1 MIVIKSKLFF
11 NRHVLCL
18 TYIILQVFLVESAN
32 IEDTIAVR
40 DFILKNYSAHILPVA
55 KQSDMLTINV
65 TVYLRSIINLD
76 EPTGELT
83 TSLGIDLDWT
93 DVSLKW
99 KEFEHGGLGE
109 IEFES
114 TRIWTPILLLSN
126 PGHLESKWYGTDVVT
141 VYHNGDV
148 YQARGYVVNT
158 VCEVD
163 VIYFPFDLQTCRII
177 LQAWNSRVKFLAV
190 NKEIDL
196 SIFLEN
202 GVWSLLKTKVST
214 YEKNIKQGVNAYYT
228 LIELDL
234 ERRSLFHVLHFL
246 LPILILVLLNSVVF
260 LLPPESGERIGFS
273 VTILLSITV
282 YMTIISSKLPEAS
295 HPISVLSFIL
305 IIYILQ
311 SALIC
316 IETVSIL
323 HICNKRVSI
332 PLDAKW
338 VRLLLYMPCVS
349 KTDKSIYSATNGNK
363 PYSTEDNA
371 ITQSHPSN
379 ENAMHLDNIMD
390 EVEFSLTWDE
400 VAKYLDVLFL
410 WMNLF
415 ISCAIAIAYFGFIW
429 NRAKL

>member
-11 NRHVLCL
+11 NRHILCL

-40 DFILKNYSAHILPVA
+40 DFILKNYSAHILHIA
-55 KQSDMLTINV
+55 NQSDMLTIDV

-83 TSLGIDLDWT
+83 TCIGLDLEWT
-93 DVSLKW
+93 DMNLKW
-99 KEFEHGGLGE
+99 NKSDYGFLSDMEV
-109 IEFES
+109 ES
-114 TRIWTPILLLSN
+114 SRVWTPLILLSN
-126 PGHLESKWYGTDVVT
+126 PGHLESKWYGNDVVT

-148 YQARGYVVNT
+148 YQSRGSVLNI
-158 VCEVD
+158 VCGID
-163 VIYFPFDLQTCRII
+163 VTYFPFDLQTCRII
-177 LQAWNSRVKFLAV
+177 LQAWNSRVKFRAV
-190 NKEIDL
+190 NNEIVL
-196 SIFLEN
+196 SIFLES

-214 YEKNIKQGVNAYYT
+214 YEQNIKQGVNAYYT
-228 LIELDL
+228 MIELDL
-234 ERRSLFHVLHFL
+234 ERRSLFNVLHFL

-282 YMTIISSKLPEAS
+282 YMTIISSKLLEAS

-316 IETVSIL
+316 IETVAIL
-323 HICNKRVSI
+323 HFCNKRVSR
-332 PLDAKW
+332 PLDVKW
-338 VRLLLYMPCVS
+338 VRFLLYMPCVS
-349 KTDKSIYSATNGNK
+349 KKDESIYSATDGNK
-363 PYSTEDNA
+363 AYSTEDNA

-379 ENAMHLDNIMD
+379 ENAMHLDNITD
-390 EVEFSLTWDE
+390 EVEISLTWDK

-410 WMNLF
+410 WTNLL
-415 ISCAIAIAYFGFIW
+415 ISCAIAIGYFVNIQI
-429 NRAKL
+429 L